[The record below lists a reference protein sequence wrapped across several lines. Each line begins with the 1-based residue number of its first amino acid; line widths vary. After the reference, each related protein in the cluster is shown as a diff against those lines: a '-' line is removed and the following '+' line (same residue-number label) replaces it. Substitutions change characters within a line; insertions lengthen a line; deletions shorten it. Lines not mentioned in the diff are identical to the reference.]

1 MTALTEDPERRA
13 RLLAL
18 TLQALVR
25 DHFAVETFVAATGL
39 AKGAAGVADDQA
51 FVLVDEQP
59 GRGLGVALA
68 WAGRHGAERLHVI
81 ASAATGVLARRA
93 EEFALPISVWH
104 RDDRQ
109 LLGGVP
115 EPHPAPRV
123 VPEAHEQF
131 RALIVESGAQVNI
144 EHGVLAG
151 EVRGLEVCRAV
162 TDEHTGVHRL
172 EVGVGAHDREAF
184 GLIHGDTPT
193 ADSLTR
199 IVRIVEAHRSPGA
212 DPHPLNRL
220 ATERA
225 LRDRVVREPALVG
238 ASTLAVAPPPV
249 PRENLKDPV
258 PCVATGHLAD
268 GRPVVAVFSVGIDLD
283 VVPFAADA
291 RAALAQPD
299 TELLIVVP
307 ERDASPVTIKN
318 AAALKHPARVL
329 GLRLP

>member
-1 MTALTEDPERRA
+1 
-13 RLLAL
+13 
-18 TLQALVR
+18 
-25 DHFAVETFVAATGL
+25 
-39 AKGAAGVADDQA
+39 
-51 FVLVDEQP
+51 
-59 GRGLGVALA
+59 
-68 WAGRHGAERLHVI
+68 
-81 ASAATGVLARRA
+81 
-93 EEFALPISVWH
+93 EFALPISVWH
-104 RDDRQ
+104 RDDRN
-109 LLGGVP
+109 LLSGVA
-115 EPHPAPRV
+115 EPHPVPRA
-123 VPEAHEQF
+123 VPDAHEQF
-131 RALIVESGAQVNI
+131 RALIIESGAEGRI

-184 GLIHGDTPT
+184 GMIHGDTPT
-193 ADSLTR
+193 IDSLTR
-199 IVRIVEAHRSPGA
+199 IVRIVDAHRSPGA

-225 LRDRVVREPALVG
+225 LRDRVIREPELVG
-238 ASTLAVAPPPV
+238 ATTLAVAPPPV

-258 PCVATGHLAD
+258 PCVATGHLTD

-318 AAALKHPARVL
+318 AAALRHPARVL

>member
-1 MTALTEDPERRA
+1 MTGLPEDPDRRA
-13 RLLAL
+13 RLLGL
-18 TLQALVR
+18 TLQSLVR
-25 DHFAVETFVAATGL
+25 DHFGIESFVAATGL

-68 WAGRHGAERLHVI
+68 WAGRHGASRLHVI

-93 EEFALPISVWH
+93 EQFSLPIEVWH
-104 RDDRQ
+104 RDDRS
-109 LLGGVP
+109 LLSAVP
-115 EPHPAPRV
+115 EPHLAPRS
-123 VPEAHEQF
+123 VPSEHEQF
-131 RALIVESGAQVNI
+131 RSLIVESGALINI

-162 TDEHTGVHRL
+162 TDAHTGAHRL

-184 GLIHGDTPT
+184 GMIHGDTPT

-199 IVRIVEAHRSPGA
+199 IVRIVDAHRSPGA

-225 LRDRVVREPALVG
+225 LRDRIVREPSLVG
-238 ASTLAVAPPPV
+238 ASSLSVAPPPV
-249 PRENLKDPV
+249 PRDNLKDPV
-258 PCVATGHLAD
+258 PCVAVGRLDD
-268 GRPVVAVFSVGIDLD
+268 GREVVAVFSVGIDLD

-291 RAALAQPD
+291 RAALATPE

-307 ERDASPVTIKN
+307 ERDASPVTLKN
-318 AAALKHPARVL
+318 AAALGHPARVL
-329 GLRLP
+329 GVRLP